1 MKSRI
6 SALVLLLALLVG
18 GCAKRTDA
26 VPAPAETPPA
36 PAAKLETPK
45 AAEPEKPDGT
55 AEDPDLEAVRQAMVD
70 KIGADD
76 HLPLDAAAFE
86 NLYGIDPAT
95 LEQGAGFVTMAGVF
109 PDEVVLL
116 EAVDESAAAAAA
128 EKLQTRLDEVMV
140 QAETYDPDSYEKAKA
155 CEVVTDGRFVR
166 LLLSPKQDE
175 LAEVYKQYIA

>member
-6 SALVLLLALLVG
+6 SALVLLLALFLG
-18 GCAKRTDA
+18 GCAKQTDA

-36 PAAKLETPK
+36 PAAKLEKPEAEK
-45 AAEPEKPDGT
+45 PAEP

>member
-6 SALVLLLALLVG
+6 SALLLLLALFLG
-18 GCAKRTDA
+18 GCAKQTA
-26 VPAPAETPPA
+26 VPAPAEDPPA
-36 PAAKLETPK
+36 PAAKLEKPAEAEK
-45 AAEPEKPDGT
+45 PAEP

-70 KIGADD
+70 KIGAGD

-86 NLYGIDPAT
+86 NLYGIDPST